1 MIYLNDRELMQQ
13 QKLLF
18 NNETLTFMLPDEA
31 TTTYVISYGSL
42 HKDLKDPWFIVTKI
56 KRGNDNYHVL
66 ASKGSCISGAR
77 SLICFLIKLKK
88 EGYQLVPNYMN
99 RQEIERRYNYHVD

>member
-18 NNETLTFMLPDEA
+18 NNETLTFMVPEA
-31 TTTYVISYGSL
+31 TTTYIISYGSL
-42 HKDLKDPWFIVTKI
+42 HKDPKDPWFIVTKV
-56 KRGNDNYHVL
+56 KRGNDYHII

-88 EGYQLVPNYMN
+88 EGYQLVPNNMN
-99 RQEIERRYNYHVD
+99 QQEIERRYNRHVD